1 MPRVPQVLRVP
12 RVRVV
17 ATLAG
22 ILWLAAV
29 SVTALGQA
37 APAAGK
43 TVNDGVYTTAQAGR
57 GLKIYSASC
66 GICHDTVRF
75 SDDKFFTDWA
85 GKPLQ
90 ELFDLI
96 SKTMP
101 EDNPGG
107 LKPQEYTD
115 VVAYLLS
122 VNHFAAGPNELK
134 AGAEGM
140 GGITIVKPVNKGR

>member
-1 MPRVPQVLRVP
+1 M
-12 RVRVV
+12 V

-22 ILWLAAV
+22 ILWSAAV

-43 TVNDGVYTTAQAGR
+43 TVSDGVYTSAQAGR

-66 GICHDTVRF
+66 GICHDTGRF
-75 SDDKFFTDWA
+75 SDDKFFTDWS

-90 ELFDLI
+90 QLFELI
-96 SKTMP
+96 ATTMP

-107 LKPQEYTD
+107 LKPQEYAD

-122 VNHFAAGPNELK
+122 VNRFAAGPDELK
-134 AGAEGM
+134 AGPEGM
-140 GGITIVKPVNKGR
+140 GRITIVKPASKGHR

>member
-1 MPRVPQVLRVP
+1 
-12 RVRVV
+12 
-17 ATLAG
+17 
-22 ILWLAAV
+22 LWSAAV
-29 SVTALGQA
+29 SVAALGQA

-43 TVNDGVYTTAQAGR
+43 TVNDGVYTTAQAER

-66 GICHDTVRF
+66 GICHDTGRF
-75 SDDKFFTDWA
+75 SDDKFFTDWS

-90 ELFDLI
+90 QLFDLI
-96 SKTMP
+96 STTMP

-122 VNHFAAGPNELK
+122 VNRFAAGPNELTPGP
-134 AGAEGM
+134 AGM
-140 GGITIVKPVNKGR
+140 GGITIVKPASKGQR

>member
-1 MPRVPQVLRVP
+1 VPQVPRVPRG
-12 RVRVV
+12 RWV

-22 ILWLAAV
+22 ILWSAAF

-43 TVNDGVYTTAQAGR
+43 TVNDGVYTSAQAGR

-66 GICHDTVRF
+66 GICHDTGRF
-75 SDDKFFTDWA
+75 SDDKFFTDWS

-90 ELFDLI
+90 QLFELI
-96 SKTMP
+96 ATTMP

-107 LKPQEYTD
+107 LKPQEYAD

-122 VNHFAAGPNELK
+122 VNRFAAGPNELT
-134 AGAEGM
+134 AGPEGM
-140 GGITIVKPVNKGR
+140 GGITIVKPASKGHR